1 MINHYKKGWT
11 SRLRYQ
17 WCMGIHG
24 YPLEIQVTFLELGS
38 LSEENRDGDF
48 YIFYLDVKHVLI
60 SKCSFR

>member
-1 MINHYKKGWT
+1 MVDYIVESFRKDN
-11 SRLRYQ
+11 R
-17 WCMGIHG
+17 CMGIHG

>member
-1 MINHYKKGWT
+1 MVDYIVESLWKDN
-11 SRLRYQ
+11 R
-17 WCMGIHG
+17 CMGIHG